1 MIITCPACR
10 TCFQV
15 DERQLNGPSGRDVR
29 CANCGHTWHQ
39 AAELGSEPLAPPEP
53 VEPKVEPVIA
63 ASSIEVPHIDPT
75 VRPAPP
81 PQPPRQRGGWGA
93 AGLIVV
99 LLLLAAAAFFAI
111 QARERVV
118 ALWPPAGHIYT
129 AIGWPVAPSGAG
141 LEISKI
147 TPARTPQGLV
157 IEGEVTNISRLP
169 HRVPKLKVALRDA
182 GAKEVTSKIIEPPKP
197 RLLPG
202 EVEHFKTPFSNPPD
216 AATGVVVTFAP
227 S

>member
-10 TCFQV
+10 TRFQV
-15 DERQLNGPSGRDVR
+15 DERQLNGPAGREVR
-29 CANCGHTWHQ
+29 CANCGEAWHQ
-39 AAELGSEPLAPPEP
+39 MPELRGEPLAPPEP
-53 VEPKVEPVIA
+53 VEPKVEPAVA
-63 ASSIEVPHIDPT
+63 AAAVKAPRIDPA

-81 PQPPRQRGGWGA
+81 QPPRRRGGWGA
-93 AGLIVV
+93 AGWGVV
-99 LLLLAAAAFFAI
+99 LLLFAAAAFVAI
-111 QARERVV
+111 QARERVA
-118 ALWPPAGHIYT
+118 ALWPPAAAVYA

-141 LEISKI
+141 LEIGGI
-147 TPARTPQGLV
+147 VPARTPQGLV

-202 EVEHFKTPFSNPPD
+202 EVEHFETPFSNPPD